1 PMTSNPTT
9 STASSDR
16 CPRLRPNTR
25 AGHRCLGST
34 GSPCPWPLCRAT
46 GTRSSRPHRPRNS
59 SMRSKAPEWSTFT
72 VCTRANPTGSS
83 VPRPSSIPWKASSDS
98 MSTSSE
104 SRAAAEA
111 ADRAGTA
118 PTNARSATA
127 YPDTADP
134 DTVLPAATTTGIWF
148 PTVRD
153 RRAGYIATS
162 PVREAAA
169 AGFDLLGQQ
178 LPPVPLT
185 AHRAE
190 DRWGAE
196 AIGRAVGLL
205 TDLHVDRT
213 SFGWRLTASPG
224 KDERLEDSA
233 L

>member
-1 PMTSNPTT
+1 
-9 STASSDR
+9 
-16 CPRLRPNTR
+16 
-25 AGHRCLGST
+25 
-34 GSPCPWPLCRAT
+34 
-46 GTRSSRPHRPRNS
+46 
-59 SMRSKAPEWSTFT
+59 
-72 VCTRANPTGSS
+72 RANPTGSS
-83 VPRPSSIPWKASSDS
+83 VLRPSSIPWKASSDS

-104 SRAAAEA
+104 SRATAEA

-118 PTNARSATA
+118 STDARPAA
-127 YPDTADP
+127 ADP

-190 DRWGAE
+190 GRWGAE

-213 SFGWRLTASPG
+213 SFGWRLTAWSRHDARPLG
-224 KDERLEDSA
+224 SA
-233 L
+233 CVELFEPIAACGQ